1 MIWGRQQFIV
11 MDIPDYE
18 EADEY
23 DFIDNDGYDPD
34 EEEEIGL
41 RESGMNTGVTE
52 VGTKDVVRVK

>member
-1 MIWGRQQFIV
+1 